1 MQMIIEEPIK
11 IAERIKPGSEKYIEQ
26 KLLKNELDLK
36 EKKDFKLVKDNQ
48 ENLKDILPKPN
59 NETSSKFAS
68 SPKPFRDIYNNLD
81 DLKNF
86 LKNESPEF
94 LEKFELIKI
103 IKSGSAGSVIESR
116 PKIKGSKSQTNKL
129 IALKML
135 NNGKDKGNKTNH
147 AEIIIHGSLKNKN
160 IPQIYGYYK
169 VGNNSCIAMEL
180 SLYGDLDNFKKKVI
194 KRAPLSETLICYILG
209 GICQAVFYIH
219 THNKI
224 IHMDIKQQ
232 NILVD
237 DYINV
242 KLTDFSVSVCYKDL
256 KKIKLPMVGTCYYM
270 SPEVLRKETINAS
283 DASKIDVYSIGVL
296 LYLLAFCDYPY
307 KLKEVDNKNYEKILE
322 NIEKNEIEFPKDFE
336 YSKVFFNCVK
346 NCLNKDLKKRY
357 SIYQLMKDP
366 FFQGYQI
373 IMNEKEKLYNAGKFV
388 VDLMVDNIINFNLF
402 IKERENFL

>member
-1 MQMIIEEPIK
+1 MIVNEESK
-11 IAERIKPGSEKYIEQ
+11 IAKRIDPNPGNYINPKLLNNELELKEQ
-26 KLLKNELDLK
+26 KE
-36 EKKDFKLVKDNQ
+36 FKLVKEPQ
-48 ENLKDILPKPN
+48 KNLNNELPKPN
-59 NETSSKFAS
+59 NETSSKFTS
-68 SPKPFRDIYNNLD
+68 SPKPIKDIYNNLE

-86 LKNESPEF
+86 LQIESPQF
-94 LEKFELIKI
+94 LEKFELQKI
-103 IKSGSAGSVIESR
+103 IKSGSAGSVIEAR
-116 PKIKGSKSQTNKL
+116 PKMKGNKSQISKL

-135 NNGKDKGNKTNH
+135 NNGKDKGNKQNH

-209 GICQAVFYIH
+209 GICQAVYYIH

-242 KLTDFSVSVCYKDL
+242 KLTDFSVSVSYKDL
-256 KKIKLPMVGTCYYM
+256 KKIRLPMVGTCYYM

-296 LYLLAFCDYPY
+296 LYLLSFCDYPY
-307 KLKEVDNKNYEKILE
+307 KLREVDNKDYDKILE
-322 NIEKNEIEFPKDFE
+322 NIEKNEIEFPKDIE
-336 YSKVFFNCVK
+336 YSKVFLNCIK

-366 FFQGYQI
+366 FFEGYQI

-388 VDLMVDNIINFNLF
+388 VDLMVDNIINFNQF
-402 IKERENFL
+402 IKEKENFL